1 MDSEEMRWSP
11 ITGGNTMR
19 GSESED
25 EMTSKYSEKIRDQ
38 AARLR

>member
-1 MDSEEMRWSP
+1 
-11 ITGGNTMR
+11 MR

-38 AARLR
+38 AARLRQLEIEKL